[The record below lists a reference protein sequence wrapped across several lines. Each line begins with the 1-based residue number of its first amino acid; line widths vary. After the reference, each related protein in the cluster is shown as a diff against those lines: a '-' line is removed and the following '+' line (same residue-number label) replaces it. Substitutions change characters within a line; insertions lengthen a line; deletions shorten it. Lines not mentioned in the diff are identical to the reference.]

1 MDSDESSHDDRDDH
15 DDSDQGVGPQESPL
29 PMVDTGLD
37 YQDSWL
43 TRDQIM
49 AAEID
54 CHYQPSTAVCVQQ
67 LQLSTDC
74 STACSQH

>member
-1 MDSDESSHDDRDDH
+1 MSSGESSHDAR
-15 DDSDQGVGPQESPL
+15 DDSDQDVDPQESPAL

-37 YQDSWL
+37 CQDSCW

-67 LQLSTDC
+67 LQLSSDC
-74 STACSQH
+74 STVCSQH